1 MAPEPG
7 VVRAMFN
14 RGLLALT
21 GESTVVA
28 AWRSLVSGEDVVGVK
43 VHASPGPVT
52 GTRPAVAAAIVQG
65 LLEAGQDPR
74 RIVIWDRR
82 MADLRMA
89 GFVELA
95 ASLGVRVA
103 GAMEEGFDAEVAYEN
118 SVLGQLVHGDLEF
131 NRAGRAGVG
140 VGVGV
145 GASGVAGAADVVG
158 RRSHLTR
165 LLTRDV
171 TRLVV
176 VAPLLNHNHVGV
188 NGILYTMASAS
199 TDNFHRFDVNPM
211 LLATAVPEIFGQTN
225 IADRVV
231 LGVVDALL
239 AQYEGQER
247 SMLHYAGALNEL
259 RLSQDPVALD
269 VLSLQDLERLRAVQG
284 VARQT
289 NRFDLFGNAR
299 LMELGTDDLSRVDMI
314 RVEP

>member
-1 MAPEPG
+1 
-7 VVRAMFN
+7 MFN

-21 GESTVVA
+21 GESTVIE
-28 AWRSLVSGEDVVGVK
+28 AWRSLVKAEDVVGVK

-52 GTRPAVAAAIVQG
+52 GTRPAVVSAIVQG
-65 LLEAGQDPR
+65 LLEAGQEPG

-103 GAMEEGFDAEVAYEN
+103 GAVEEGFDGEVAYEN

-131 NRAGRAGVG
+131 NRAARADGT
-140 VGVGV
+140 V
-145 GASGVAGAADVVG
+145 GASGVAGARDVVG

-165 LLTRDV
+165 LLTGDV

-225 IADRVV
+225 IADRVAV
-231 LGVVDALL
+231 NVVDALL

-247 SMLHYAGALNEL
+247 SLLHYAGALNEL

-284 VARQT
+284 AARQT
-289 NRFDLFGNAR
+289 NRFELFVNAR
-299 LMELGTDDLSRVDMI
+299 LLELGTDDLSRVDMI